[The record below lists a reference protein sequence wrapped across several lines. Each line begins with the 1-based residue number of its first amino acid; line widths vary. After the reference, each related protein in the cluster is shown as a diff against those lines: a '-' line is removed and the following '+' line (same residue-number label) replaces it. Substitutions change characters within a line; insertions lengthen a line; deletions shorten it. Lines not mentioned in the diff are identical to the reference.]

1 MALKQANRA
10 LKLTT
15 PLGEDVLLLTAF
27 HGHEEM
33 SRLFRY
39 QLDMISDDNAITAAD
54 IVGKNVTFSIDLAD
68 GSFRRFNGYVSRFVA
83 GDEDEENRRNYRAE
97 VVPWLWFLTRTSDC
111 RIFQKK
117 TLPEIIEQIFGD
129 LGFSDFEVSQIKGS
143 HPQWEYCVQY
153 RETDFNFVSRLME
166 QEGIF
171 YFFKHEDGK
180 HTMVLADQ
188 KGAYET
194 CAESEVDFPRH
205 YGTTEIT
212 DHITSWEHSWEFR
225 TGKWAHT
232 DYNFET
238 PSNSLMTSEQTV
250 VDLPGNKKYEFYDF
264 PGEYGTTGDGTPL
277 AKLRMEEEEVEHDVV
292 HAASGCKSFSPGFK
306 FSIGEH
312 RSSGE
317 RGKSYVISSIR
328 HSATEPMAY
337 ETGRGSI
344 AEDYSNTFICIPDS
358 VSFRPAR
365 ATPKPVVQGCQT
377 AVIVGPSGE
386 EIYTDKYGRVKV
398 QFHWDREGKK
408 DENSS
413 CWIRVAQNWA
423 GKNWGIVFNPRIG
436 QEVIVDFIE
445 GDPDRP
451 IITGRVY
458 NAEQM
463 PPYELPA
470 NQTQSTIKSRS
481 SKGGGADNFNEIR
494 FEDEMGSEEM
504 YIHAEK
510 DQNTVVENDQTIA
523 VGNDRTE
530 SIERDRRLTVG
541 RDKYEDVANNK
552 AVKVGAVHTEQ
563 IGADMTVSVGSNLTE
578 TVAVNYSETVGAAME
593 LTVGGVL
600 AIVVGGKMS
609 ETVGAS
615 RGETV
620 VGSKSEDIGGSNSL
634 EVAKDSSETIK
645 ENRTEKVGKDFKQT
659 VGGQKKVD
667 ITKEFILDAK
677 KVQIVAKDEISIKTG
692 KAELLMKKNGDITI
706 KGKKINIKGSGDV
719 IVKGSNIKE
728 N

>member
-1 MALKQANRA
+1 MALTQANRV
-10 LKLTT
+10 LKLST
-15 PLGEDVLLLTAF
+15 PLGDDVLLLTSF
-27 HGHEEM
+27 HGQEEM

-54 IVGKNVTFSIDLAD
+54 IVGKNVAFSVELAD
-68 GSFRRFNGYVSRFVA
+68 GTPRHFNGYVSRFMA
-83 GDEDEENRRNYRAE
+83 GDEDDEGRRNYRAE

-111 RIFQKK
+111 RIFQKTTVPK
-117 TLPEIIEQIFGD
+117 IIEQIFGD
-129 LGFSDFEVSQIKGS
+129 LGFSDYEVSQIKGS
-143 HPQWEYCVQY
+143 HPEWEYCVQY

-171 YFFKHEDGK
+171 YFFKHTDGK
-180 HTMVLADQ
+180 HTMVLADH
-188 KGAYET
+188 KEAYES

-205 YGTTEIT
+205 YSSEAIT
-212 DHITSWEHSWEFR
+212 DHITGWEHVWEFR

-238 PSNSLMTSEQTV
+238 PSNNLMTSEQTV

-317 RGKSYVISSIR
+317 EGKSYVITSIR
-328 HSATEPMAY
+328 HSATEPTGF
-337 ETGRGSI
+337 ETGGGPV
-344 AEDYSNTFICIPDS
+344 AEDYGNNFTCVPDS
-358 VSFRPAR
+358 IVFRTAR
-365 ATPKPVVQGCQT
+365 TTPKPVVQGCQT
-377 AVIVGPSGE
+377 AVVVGPSGE
-386 EIYTDKYGRVKV
+386 EIYTDKYGRIKV

-413 CWIRVAQNWA
+413 CWIRVAQSWA

-494 FEDEMGSEEM
+494 FEDKMGDEEM

-510 DQNTVVENDQTIA
+510 DQNTVVEND
-523 VGNDRTE
+523 RTE
-530 SIERDRRLTVG
+530 DIGRDRSLHVG
-541 RDKYEDVANNK
+541 RDKYEKVDNNK
-552 AVKVGAVHTEQ
+552 EIQVLASHTENISGGMSINVGA
-563 IGADMTVSVGSNLTE
+563 SLTE
-578 TVAVNYSETVGAAME
+578 NVAVNYAETVGVAMALTVGAA
-593 LTVGGVL
+593 LQISAGGM
-600 AIVVGGKMS
+600 MS
-609 ETVGAS
+609 ETVGAGKS
-615 RGETV
+615 EAVG
-620 VGSKSEDIGGSNSL
+620 GSKSEDIGGGKTTS
-634 EVAKDSSETIK
+634 
-645 ENRTEKVGKDFKQT
+645 VGKGLTQT
-659 VGGQKKVD
+659 IGETKSEKIGKDLTVQIDGQSKSDVKKEYV
-667 ITKEFILDAK
+667 LQAK
-677 KVQIVAKDEISIKTG
+677 KIQLIAKDEVNIKTG
-692 KAELLMKKNGDITI
+692 KAEIVMKKSGDITI
-706 KGKKINIKGSGDV
+706 NGKKINVKGSGDV
-719 IVKGSNIKE
+719 VVKGSQIKE